1 VDASQRIVSRN
12 RLSAEDIR
20 GLLQMALEALHRRRA
35 HVDALN
41 VFPVPDGD
49 TGTNM
54 TLTMQSAWKE
64 VQRMEEEHAGRI
76 LRAFAMGAI
85 RGARGNSGV
94 ILSQILRGMADA
106 VGELPALEANDVARA
121 FRQGQ
126 KTAYKGVMQPVEGT
140 ILTIISA
147 IAGASEHAVALRND
161 IAFLFETSLEKA
173 KETLEQTPNMLPVL
187 KHAGVV
193 DAGGQGLVYLL
204 EGMTAYVLGADVE
217 APGDASMIQGVAS
230 RLQDLGDEWGY
241 DIQFLIYHATSTE
254 EEVRKGLIELGGES
268 IVVGRIDNII
278 KVHVHGDD
286 PGPFL
291 SFGVSLGRLD
301 DIVVE
306 NMTLQT
312 LRRRGE
318 WTEDGP
324 MAALEQRMPSS
335 HEMTDEHCVNVI
347 AVTPGDG
354 FARVFRSLGACE
366 VVSGGQTM
374 NPSTQDLLLA
384 LEKTPEAEVILL
396 PNNKNIVLAAHQA
409 AELSQKQVYVVET
422 ITLPQGIAAMF
433 AFNPTLTAAENARQ
447 MQAMSAQVHTIEVTT
462 AVRDATIHGVAVSEH
477 SAIAVLNG
485 ELCCAGE
492 DPQEVTLRAISLL
505 EDQEESEI
513 ITIYY
518 GQPSTEQQARQL
530 VQRLKTRYPHTEID
544 LLWGGQPHYH
554 YIISVE

>member
-1 VDASQRIVSRN
+1 
-12 RLSAEDIR
+12 
-20 GLLQMALEALHRRRA
+20 MALEALHRRRA